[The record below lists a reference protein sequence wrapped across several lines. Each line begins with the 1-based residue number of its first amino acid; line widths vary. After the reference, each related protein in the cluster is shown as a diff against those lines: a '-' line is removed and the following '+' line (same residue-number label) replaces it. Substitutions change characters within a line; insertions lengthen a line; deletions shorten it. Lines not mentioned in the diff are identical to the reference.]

1 MSKSVITA
9 LLIGAAV
16 MCACFAGCTGT
27 ETPSASAEA
36 GAGDVPTYVVG
47 IDAPYPPF
55 SLVDKEGNP
64 TGFDTESIEWI
75 AEEQGFK
82 VEFRQIAFDSL
93 VTSLE
98 HKNID
103 IIYSGMTITPDRAEK
118 VNFTNPYWQVNQT
131 VITKAESDLTMDD
144 VLAGTAT
151 VGTQRGTT
159 AGIWMDKHLVE
170 NGTMPKENVRHY
182 DTISM
187 AATDLE
193 NGNIDAVMFDST
205 VINDV
210 IAGKDL
216 KKIGSVDTQEFF
228 GIGVRK
234 GDTELLNTLNV
245 GLDKLMDDPY
255 WQELIE
261 KYNME

>member
-1 MSKSVITA
+1 MSKSFITA

-27 ETPSASAEA
+27 ESPSASAEA
-36 GAGDVPTYVVG
+36 GADNVPTYIVG

-55 SLVDKEGNP
+55 SLVDKEGKP
-64 TGFDTESIEWI
+64 TGFDTESMEWI
-75 AEEQGFK
+75 AKDQGFK

-98 HKNID
+98 GKNID
-103 IIYSGMTITPDRAEK
+103 IIYSGMTITPDREEK
-118 VNFTNPYWQVNQT
+118 VNFTHPYWQVNQT
-131 VITKAESDLTMDD
+131 VIIKTDSSLTMDD
-144 VLAGTAT
+144 VMAGKAT

-159 AGIWMDKHLVE
+159 AGIWMDEHLVA
-170 NGTMPKENVRHY
+170 NGTMPKENVKHY
-182 DTISM
+182 DTISL
-187 AATDLE
+187 AVTDLE

-210 IAGKDL
+210 MAGKNL
-216 KKIGSVDTQEFF
+216 EKIGSIDTHEYF

-234 GDTELLNTLNV
+234 SDTALLNSLNE
-245 GLDKLMDDPY
+245 GLDKLMNDPY
-255 WQELIE
+255 WQELIT

>member
-27 ETPSASAEA
+27 ETPGASSET
-36 GAGDVPTYVVG
+36 GADNVPTYIVG

-55 SLVDKEGNP
+55 SLVDKEGKP
-64 TGFDTESIEWI
+64 TGFDTESMEWI
-75 AEEQGFK
+75 AKEQGFK

-98 HKNID
+98 HGNID

-118 VNFTNPYWQVNQT
+118 INFTHPYWQVNQT
-131 VITKAESDLTMDD
+131 VITKADSALTMDN
-144 VLAGTAT
+144 VMAGKAT

-159 AGIWMDKHLVE
+159 AGIWMDEHLVA
-170 NGTMPKENVRHY
+170 NGTMPKENVKHY
-182 DTISM
+182 DTISL
-187 AATDLE
+187 AVTDLE

-210 IAGKDL
+210 MAGKNL
-216 KKIGSVDTQEFF
+216 KKIGSIDTQEYF

-234 GDTELLNTLNV
+234 SDTALLNSLNE
-245 GLDKLMDDPY
+245 GLDTLMNDPY
-255 WQELIE
+255 WQELIT